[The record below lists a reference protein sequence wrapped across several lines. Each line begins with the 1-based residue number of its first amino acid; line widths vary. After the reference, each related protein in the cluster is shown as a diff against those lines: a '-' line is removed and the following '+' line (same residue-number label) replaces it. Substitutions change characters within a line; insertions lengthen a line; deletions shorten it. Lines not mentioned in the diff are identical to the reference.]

1 MKRFLLVMTLLAIP
15 ISAFATKASS
25 GFSTWPQR
33 GYDSQKRGS
42 ISYDLGYLFENGVP
56 LVLKGPVEGLA
67 VSGDKIIANLGNK
80 TVVCVSKDGQ
90 SIWGA
95 TLSSR
100 AYGAPAIYGND
111 AVLACENGNTVK
123 FDIGDGKKKWDSK
136 IADSLTTEVTVY
148 GRLGFIGTKSGII
161 CIDMASGTM
170 MWSKETVYQIQTP
183 SASSGFVLANFVKGM
198 SCFAASTGAKFW
210 EIKSTIDF
218 IGCPV
223 IDEDRLFVGT
233 NNGYLKCLS
242 LWDGKELWQSKRDYT
257 AAIPTVSKDKI
268 YFPGKGLV
276 TCLNKT
282 DGKMVWSAKVGKEIV
297 WAQIIKSGDHLVVGG
312 TDSNAYILKAS
323 SGKQITSLPIATS
336 VSVQMA
342 VGNGFVA
349 LPDLKQRLFIYRSK
363 VMGN

>member
-1 MKRFLLVMTLLAIP
+1 M
-15 ISAFATKASS
+15 
-25 GFSTWPQR
+25 
-33 GYDSQKRGS
+33 
-42 ISYDLGYLFENGVP
+42 GYLFENGIP

-67 VSGDKIIANLGNK
+67 VAGDKIIANLGNK

-95 TLSSR
+95 SLSSR

-123 FDIGDGKKKWDSK
+123 LDIGTGKKKWDSK
-136 IADSLTTEVTVY
+136 IASTLTTEITVY

-170 MWSKETVYQIQTP
+170 IWSKETDSQIQTP
-183 SASSGFVLANFVKGM
+183 SASSGFVLANFEKGM
-198 SCFAASTGAKFW
+198 SCFMASTGAKLW
-210 EIKSTIDF
+210 QIKTSINL

-223 IDEDRLFVGT
+223 IDEDRLYIGA
-233 NNGYLKCLS
+233 NNGALKCLS

-257 AAIPTVSKDKI
+257 AAIPTVSKDKV
-268 YFPGKGLV
+268 YFPGKGMV

-282 DGKMVWSAKVGKEIV
+282 NGKMVWSAKMGKEIV
-297 WAQIIKSGDHLVVGG
+297 WAQIIKSGDHLIVGG
-312 TDSNAYILKAS
+312 TDGNAYIIKAS
-323 SGKQITSLPIATS
+323 DGSQISSLPIASS
-336 VSVQMA
+336 VSVQMV

-349 LPDLKQRLFIYRSK
+349 LPDLKQRLFIYKSK
-363 VMGN
+363 VLGY